1 MLSLC
6 TSIETMWC
14 PGTMARPST
23 RGSPAEKESGK
34 KDQSIREAGQGRSR
48 PL

>member
-34 KDQSIREAGQGRSR
+34 KDQSIREAGQRRPR